1 MNKKEYFALADSLAL
16 EAGVQNGIHSSFIM
30 HRDRLWTT
38 ISHFDLWKL
47 RDKDVL
53 EIGAFYGYTPFVLH
67 QNDNRVTVI
76 EGDDPIVYD
85 LKPLYAKRGID
96 LVFADFVDT
105 FGDPDTK
112 KHRLP
117 FADNQFDVITC
128 WETMEHFSFNPVG
141 FVKEVHRV
149 LKPGGIITLTVPNRA
164 KLHHRIRMAIGRPMG
179 ETAAAYYHFYNYPRR
194 FMGWHWREYT
204 LKEFAEL
211 FVLGGFSI
219 VAAKHLAMF
228 QFEADSNLLRKLK
241 HSLIRMACAAVPS
254 LATNCALVARK

>member
-1 MNKKEYFALADSLAL
+1 
-16 EAGVQNGIHSSFIM
+16 
-30 HRDRLWTT
+30 
-38 ISHFDLWKL
+38 
-47 RDKDVL
+47 
-53 EIGAFYGYTPFVLH
+53 
-67 QNDNRVTVI
+67 
-76 EGDDPIVYD
+76 
-85 LKPLYAKRGID
+85 
-96 LVFADFVDT
+96 
-105 FGDPDTK
+105 
-112 KHRLP
+112 
-117 FADNQFDVITC
+117 
-128 WETMEHFSFNPVG
+128 VG

-241 HSLIRMACAAVPS
+241 HSLIRMTCAAVPS